1 MGRKTRFYMMGLSVS
16 LASALAV
23 GASAAVAQPASATSR
38 DGAAQQVSVE
48 EQVVAEGLE
57 TPTTDEAERVAAN
70 DAEQPTA
77 DMAEQSLDEAEATED
92 AAAEEADLTADEPLA
107 EDAEAVIDPQAE
119 EAVLAAEDSAA
130 EPVLLP
136 AAEEGSSY
144 DPRKTEGTSAVRD
157 QFWGT
162 CWAQS
167 AISTTESFMI
177 HNGLEPTSV
186 QFSVEDVL
194 WWVHESG
201 WNMNLRE
208 ESGYPAMATG
218 FLTTVGVRSEAD
230 IPYLGRPSD
239 FADDDYK
246 DMSPSNLYGEG
257 ENLRPANYDTA
268 PVQYQ
273 ITDMFFVKDP
283 SMQEVKDLITQYGA
297 VNASYHMSDMLDG
310 YFDQEHATDW
320 TIGRYSEDGD
330 ALIDPNHAVSVVG
343 WDDSFPKEY
352 FAMQNGRQ
360 PEHDGAWILK
370 NSYGTDYGS
379 AGGFT
384 YVSYEDEFLFKRN
397 KDDQLDYVYAV
408 AGARKPVDQKRY
420 MHDTYGAVSSWQP
433 AESTVCTWAN
443 VFDFGAGEKLS
454 ELSFVSWSKGGSY
467 ELFYAPVSDGAPTA
481 DESSWVSLSKGTI
494 DHAGYKTVSA
504 NWDSQVPSGKGAIVL
519 RVTGDTPSIGTEVNL
534 NGVSGKA
541 LFAMDEKNAKGK
553 GYFLQNGT
561 FSEAAIPME
570 AYGTA
575 YNAYPLLSI
584 RAYTVPASSPSD
596 DEQPS
601 RDVTP
606 TPSDNQQDKGSAT
619 PSKRSSAPLPKTG
632 DASSVLTTVI
642 AALGAMLTLA
652 GATLRRLQDR

>member
-1 MGRKTRFYMMGLSVS
+1 MGRKTRFYKMGLSVS

-38 DGAAQQVSVE
+38 EGAAQ
-48 EQVVAEGLE
+48 
-57 TPTTDEAERVAAN
+57 
-70 DAEQPTA
+70 
-77 DMAEQSLDEAEATED
+77 
-92 AAAEEADLTADEPLA
+92 
-107 EDAEAVIDPQAE
+107 
-119 EAVLAAEDSAA
+119 
-130 EPVLLP
+130 
-136 AAEEGSSY
+136 
-144 DPRKTEGTSAVRD
+144 
-157 QFWGT
+157 
-162 CWAQS
+162 
-167 AISTTESFMI
+167 
-177 HNGLEPTSV
+177 

-273 ITDMFFVKDP
+273 ITDMIFVKDP

-320 TIGRYSEDGD
+320 TIGRYSEDDD

-384 YVSYEDEFLFKRN
+384 YVSY
-397 KDDQLDYVYAV
+397 
-408 AGARKPVDQKRY
+408 
-420 MHDTYGAVSSWQP
+420 
-433 AESTVCTWAN
+433 
-443 VFDFGAGEKLS
+443 
-454 ELSFVSWSKGGSY
+454 
-467 ELFYAPVSDGAPTA
+467 
-481 DESSWVSLSKGTI
+481 ESSWVSLSKGTI

-601 RDVTP
+601 EDVTP

-642 AALGAMLTLA
+642 AALGAMLTLV